1 VQITRL
7 RLLGFKSFVEPTE
20 LLVEP
25 GLTGVVGPN
34 GCGKSNLLEALRWV
48 MGETSYKNMR
58 GGAMDDVIFA
68 GTDRRPGRNMAEVSI
83 TLDNRARR
91 APSEFNDTDHI
102 EIARRIAREAGS
114 SYKLNGKDVRARD
127 VQLLFADA
135 ATGARSQALVQ
146 QGRIGEIISAKPQ
159 DRRRILEDAA
169 GIAGLHGRRHEAEL
183 RLKQAEGNL
192 ERLRDVLGQLGTQLS
207 NLRKQARQAQRYKEL
222 SIELRKC
229 EAIQHHMHWTA
240 ASAQVQTE
248 EAAQL
253 EATRMVG
260 QLTQAESAVL
270 RSQAENAELI
280 QPLREEEATRA
291 AVLHRLEVERET
303 LDREEARAKERDAEL
318 QTRMVQLQNDIERET
333 EAMGEAK
340 ELLARLDDEE
350 EELRAGGE
358 DHAAAQ
364 EELRDAVA
372 EAAENLSLAEEA
384 LQTATAGAAEARTMR
399 VQAEARIRETTQKAE
414 RFTAQAADLERQVKA
429 SGASEAARAELEELM
444 EGIEHLA
451 IQSEE
456 IEQAMLAAEAALPQA
471 RAREKETRDIAAQ
484 ARMKARQLETEIA
497 TLVKLLKPADSA
509 KWRPVVD
516 EISVSTGFEVAL
528 GAALGDDLEAG
539 LDANAPMRWHL
550 ISGEDDPSLPSL
562 AEPLSDFVRG
572 PAELRRTLAQIGVVS
587 REHGAL
593 LQGQLKPGQRLVSR
607 QGDLWRWD
615 GFISAA
621 DSPSAAAQRLA
632 ERNRLG
638 ALEEQLAAFQA
649 EADHADD
656 ARDAAAQ
663 AAQRGQAEEK
673 TLRDRFR
680 QSQSQHAAARDKL
693 GKIERGFQEQ
703 NNRLAGLTEA
713 LSRVRQSAEEALGDR
728 ADAEEALAALAPDTD
743 LDAQLD
749 AAKTGASAKRNTF
762 TNVKSQLDGLER
774 DLRAKLTRLDAITQE
789 RNRWLSRGGNAE
801 AQIGTL
807 HQRLAELRTERETLV
822 ELPAKIEA
830 RRQRILNEISQADT
844 ARKDAAIRLAEAE
857 HAVRDQERAM
867 REAQA
872 ALGQAREHRARIEA
886 RLEAARE
893 RRGEHARQ
901 IREAFECSA
910 EDCLAIVGLSAESEL
925 PDLAEVD
932 QSIVKLKADRERLG
946 GVNLRAEEEAQSMG
960 AEFESMEK
968 ERIDL
973 EEAIVKLRQGIVSL
987 NKEGRKRLGEAFDQV
1002 NGHFQRLFKVLF
1014 GGGSAEL
1021 QLIESDDPL
1030 ESGLELLC
1038 CPPGKKPQVLTLL
1051 SGGEKALTAL
1061 ALIFAVFQTNPSP
1074 ICVLD
1079 EVDAPLDDAN
1089 VHRLCAMLEE
1099 MRRTTN
1105 TRFLVITHNPI
1116 SMAAMDR
1123 LFGVTM
1129 HEKGV
1134 SQLVSVDL
1142 QTAERIR
1149 DAVVA

>member
-1 VQITRL
+1 MQITRL

-20 LLVEP
+20 LLIEP

-58 GGAMDDVIFA
+58 GGAMEDVIFA
-68 GTDRRPGRNMAEVSI
+68 GTDHRPGRNMAEVTIS
-83 TLDNRARR
+83 LDNRARR
-91 APSEFNDTDHI
+91 APAEFNDTDTI
-102 EIARRIAREAGS
+102 EISRRIAREAGS

-183 RLKQAEGNL
+183 RLKQAESNL
-192 ERLRDVLGQLGTQLS
+192 ERLRDVLGQLGTQLA
-207 NLRKQARQAQRYKEL
+207 NLRKQARHAQRYKEL
-222 SIELRKC
+222 SAELRKC
-229 EAIQHHMHWTA
+229 EAIQHHLQWTT
-240 ASAQVQTE
+240 ASAQVETE

-253 EATRMVG
+253 EATRLVG
-260 QLTQAESAVL
+260 QFTQAESAML
-270 RSQAENAELI
+270 RSQTENADLI

-291 AVLHRLEVERET
+291 AILHRLEVERET
-303 LDREEARAKERDAEL
+303 LEREEARAKDREAEL
-318 QTRMVQLQNDIERET
+318 ETRMAQLENDIERET

-340 ELLARLDDEE
+340 ELLARLDQED
-350 EELRAGGE
+350 EELRAGSE
-358 DHAAAQ
+358 DYGAAQ
-364 EELRDAVA
+364 EELREAVA

-384 LQTATAGAAEARTMR
+384 LQLATAGAAEARTKR
-399 VQAEARIRETTQKAE
+399 VQAEARIRETAQKAE
-414 RFTAQAADLERQVKA
+414 RFSAQAAELERQVKA
-429 SGASEAARAELEELM
+429 SGAPEAVRAEIEELM
-444 EGIEHLA
+444 EGVEHLA

-456 IEQAMLAAEAALPQA
+456 IEQAMLAAEAALPKA
-471 RAREKETRDIAAQ
+471 AAREKETRDIAAQ

-516 EISVSTGFEVAL
+516 EISVSSGYEIAL

-539 LDANAPMRWHL
+539 LDEKAPLRWRL
-550 ISGEDDPSLPSL
+550 VSAENDPDLPAI

-572 PAELRRTLAQIGVVS
+572 PAELARTLGQIGVVS
-587 REHGAL
+587 REHGAS
-593 LQGQLKPGQRLVSR
+593 LQSQLKPGQRLVSR
-607 QGDLWRWD
+607 EGDLWRWD
-615 GFISAA
+615 GFTSAA
-621 DSPSAAAQRLA
+621 DSPSAAAKRLA

-649 EADHADD
+649 EADAADD
-656 ARDAAAQ
+656 EREAAAQ
-663 AAQRGQAEEK
+663 AAQRAQADEK
-673 TLRDRFR
+673 TLRDRWR
-680 QSQSQHAAARDKL
+680 QAQSQQAATRDRL
-693 GKIERGFQEQ
+693 GKAERSIQES
-703 NNRLAGLTEA
+703 NTKLAGLTEA
-713 LSRVRQSAEEALGDR
+713 LNRVRQSAEEALADK
-728 ADAEEALAALAPDTD
+728 ADAEEALADLAPDSD
-743 LDAQLD
+743 LDARLEE
-749 AAKTGASAKRNTF
+749 AKADASAKRSAF
-762 TNVKSQLDGLER
+762 TNIKSQLDGLER
-774 DLRAKLTRLDAITQE
+774 DLRSKLTRLDAITQE

-807 HQRLAELRTERETLV
+807 QQRLNEIRVERESLL

-830 RRQRILNEISQADT
+830 RRQRILNEISQADS
-844 ARKDAAIRLAEAE
+844 ARKQAAIRLAEAE

-893 RRGEHARQ
+893 KRRDHARL

-910 EDCLAIVGLSAESEL
+910 EDCLAVVGLSADSPL
-925 PDLAEVD
+925 PDLADVE

-946 GVNLRAEEEAQSMG
+946 GVNLRAEEEASTMG

-968 ERIDL
+968 ERADL
-973 EEAIVKLRQGIVSL
+973 EEAIAKLRQGIVNL
-987 NKEGRKRLGEAFDQV
+987 NKEGRKRLGEAFDMV

-1014 GGGSAEL
+1014 GGGEAEL

-1038 CPPGKKPQVLTLL
+1038 RPPGKKPQVLTLL

-1089 VHRLCAMLEE
+1089 VHRMNAMLEE
-1099 MRRTTN
+1099 MRKTTN

-1129 HEKGV
+1129 HERGV

-1149 DAVVA
+1149 DAEVA

>member
-7 RLLGFKSFVEPTE
+7 RLLGFKSFVEPSE
-20 LLVEP
+20 LLIER

-58 GGAMDDVIFA
+58 GGTMEDVIFA
-68 GTDRRPGRNMAEVSI
+68 GTDIRAPRNMAEVTV

-91 APSEFNDTDHI
+91 APSEFNDSDTI
-102 EIARRIAREAGS
+102 EISRRIQREAGS
-114 SYKLNGKDVRARD
+114 VYKLNGKDVRARD

-183 RLKQAEGNL
+183 RLKQAETNL
-192 ERLRDVLGQLGTQLS
+192 ERLRDVLGQLSGQLA

-222 SIELRKC
+222 SAELRKC
-229 EAIQHHMHWTA
+229 EAIQHHLQWTA
-240 ASAQVQTE
+240 ASAQVQAE

-253 EATRMVG
+253 EATRLVG

-270 RSQAENAELI
+270 RSQHEIADLI

-303 LDREEARAKERDAEL
+303 LDREEARSKDRQAEL
-318 QTRMVQLQNDIERET
+318 ETRMAQLQNDIERET

-340 ELLARLDDEE
+340 ELLARLDQEE
-350 EELRAGGE
+350 EELRAGSE
-358 DHAAAQ
+358 DHGAAQ

-372 EAAENLSLAEEA
+372 EAADNLSAAEDA
-384 LQTATAGAAEARTMR
+384 LQTATAEAASARTAR
-399 VQAEARIRETTQKAE
+399 IQAEARIRETAQKAE
-414 RFTAQAADLERQVKA
+414 RFTGQAAELERQVKA
-429 SGASEAARAELEELM
+429 SGASEAVRAEIEELM
-444 EGIEHLA
+444 EGVEHLA
-451 IQSEE
+451 IQSED

-509 KWRPVVD
+509 RWRPVVD
-516 EISVSTGFEVAL
+516 EISVSSGFEVAL

-539 LDANAPMRWHL
+539 LDANAPTRWHL
-550 ISGEDDPSLPSL
+550 VSGGDDPALPSL
-562 AEPLSDFVRG
+562 AEPLSDYVRG
-572 PAELRRTLAQIGVVS
+572 PAELTRTLAQIGVVS

-593 LQGQLKPGQRLVSR
+593 LQAQLKPGQRLVSR
-607 QGDLWRWD
+607 EGDLWRWD

-649 EADHADD
+649 EAENAED
-656 ARDAAAQ
+656 ARDDAAQ
-663 AAQRGQAEEK
+663 AAQRAQSDEK
-673 TLRDRFR
+673 TLRDRWR
-680 QSQSQHAAARDKL
+680 QAQSQLATARDRL
-693 GKIERGFQEQ
+693 GKAEKGIQE
-703 NNRLAGLTEA
+703 NNTKLAGLTEA
-713 LSRVRQSAEEALGDR
+713 LSRVRQSAEDALADK
-728 ADAEEALAALAPDTD
+728 ADAEEALAGLAEDAD
-743 LDAQLD
+743 LEARLE
-749 AAKTGASAKRNTF
+749 AAKAAASAKRSAF
-762 TNVKSQLDGLER
+762 TNIKSQLDGLER
-774 DLRAKLTRLDAITQE
+774 ELRAKLTRLDAITQE

-801 AQIGTL
+801 AQIATL
-807 HQRLAELRTERETLV
+807 HQRLAEVRAEREELLD
-822 ELPAKIEA
+822 LPAKIDA
-830 RRQRILNEISQADT
+830 RRQRILNEISNADR
-844 ARKDAAIRLAEAE
+844 ARKDAAIKLAEAE
-857 HAVRDQERAM
+857 HAIRDQERAI

-872 ALGQAREHRARIEA
+872 ALGQAREQRARIEA

-893 RRGEHARQ
+893 RRRDHARS
-901 IREAFECSA
+901 IHETFECSA
-910 EDCLAIVGLSAESEL
+910 EDCLSVVGLSAESEL
-925 PDLAEVD
+925 PEIAEVE

-946 GVNLRAEEEAQSMG
+946 GVNLRAEEEAQTMG

-968 ERIDL
+968 ERADL
-973 EEAIVKLRQGIVSL
+973 EEAIAKLRQGIVNL
-987 NKEGRKRLGEAFDQV
+987 NKEGRKRLTEAFDTV

-1014 GGGSAEL
+1014 GGGEAEL

-1038 CPPGKKPQVLTLL
+1038 RPPGKKAQVLTLL

-1089 VHRLCAMLEE
+1089 VHRMNAMLEE
-1099 MRRTTN
+1099 MTKTTD

-1116 SMAAMDR
+1116 TMAAMNR

-1142 QTAERIR
+1142 QTAERFR
-1149 DAVVA
+1149 EAG

>member
-7 RLLGFKSFVEPTE
+7 RLLGFKSFVEPSE
-20 LLVEP
+20 LLVER

-58 GGAMDDVIFA
+58 GGAMEDVIFA
-68 GTDRRPGRNMAEVSI
+68 GTDIRPPRNMAEVTI

-91 APSEFNDTDHI
+91 APAEFNDSDTI
-102 EIARRIAREAGS
+102 EISRRIQREAGS
-114 SYKLNGKDVRARD
+114 IYKLNGKDVRARD

-183 RLKQAEGNL
+183 RLKQAEANL
-192 ERLRDVLGQLGTQLS
+192 ERLRDVLGQIGAQLA
-207 NLRKQARQAQRYKEL
+207 NLRKQARQAQRYKEI
-222 SIELRKC
+222 SAELRKC
-229 EAIQHHMHWTA
+229 EAIQHHLQWTA
-240 ASAQVQTE
+240 ASVQVQTE

-253 EATRMVG
+253 EATRLVG

-270 RSQAENAELI
+270 RSQHEIADLI

-291 AVLHRLEVERET
+291 AVLHRLQVERET
-303 LDREEARAKERDAEL
+303 LDREEARAKERQAEL
-318 QTRMVQLQNDIERET
+318 ETRMAQLQTDIDRET
-333 EAMGEAK
+333 EAMGEAR
-340 ELLARLDDEE
+340 ELLHRLDEEE
-350 EELRAGGE
+350 EELRAGSE
-358 DHAAAQ
+358 DHGAAQ

-372 EAAENLSLAEEA
+372 EAAENLSAAEEA
-384 LQTATAGAAEARTMR
+384 LQAATAEAASARTAR
-399 VQAEARIRETTQKAE
+399 VQAEARIRETAQKAE
-414 RFTAQAADLERQVKA
+414 RFTAQAAELERQLAA
-429 SGASEAARAELEELM
+429 SGASEAARAEIEELM
-444 EGIEHLA
+444 ESAEHLA

-456 IEQAMLAAEAALPQA
+456 IEQQMLAAEAALPKA

-509 KWRPVVD
+509 RWRPVVD
-516 EISVSTGFEVAL
+516 EIHVSSGFEVAL

-539 LDANAPMRWHL
+539 LDANAPTRWHL
-550 ISGEDDPSLPSL
+550 VSGADDPALPSL
-562 AEPLSDFVRG
+562 AEPLSGFVRG
-572 PAELRRTLAQIGVVS
+572 PAELARTLAQIGVVS

-593 LQGQLKPGQRLVSR
+593 LQAQLKPGQRLVSR
-607 QGDLWRWD
+607 EGDLWRWD
-615 GFISAA
+615 GFASAA

-649 EADHADD
+649 QADEADE
-656 ARDAAAQ
+656 ARDAAAE
-663 AAQRGQAEEK
+663 AAQCAQSDEK
-673 TLRDRFR
+673 TLRDRWR
-680 QSQSQHAAARDKL
+680 QAQSQLAAARDRL
-693 GKIERGFQEQ
+693 GKAEKGIQE
-703 NNRLAGLTEA
+703 NNTKLAGLTEA
-713 LSRVRQSAEEALGDR
+713 LSRVRQSAEEALADK
-728 ADAEEALAALAPDTD
+728 ADAEEALASLAPDAD
-743 LDAQLD
+743 LEARLE
-749 AAKTGASAKRNTF
+749 AAKAAASAKRSAF

-774 DLRAKLTRLDAITQE
+774 ELRAKLTRLDAIAQE

-801 AQIGTL
+801 TQISIL
-807 HQRLAELRTERETLV
+807 HQRLGEVRGEREALL

-830 RRQRILNEISQADT
+830 RRQKILNEISEADRR
-844 ARKDAAIRLAEAE
+844 RKDAAVKLAEAE
-857 HAVRDQERAM
+857 HAVRDQERAI
-867 REAQA
+867 REAQG
-872 ALGQAREHRARIEA
+872 ALGSAREQRARIEA

-893 RRGEHARQ
+893 RRRDHARL

-910 EDCLAIVGLSAESEL
+910 EDCLAVVGLSADSPL
-925 PDLAEVD
+925 PDLADVE

-946 GVNLRAEEEAQSMG
+946 GVNLRAEEEAQTMG

-968 ERIDL
+968 ERADL
-973 EEAIVKLRQGIVSL
+973 EEAIAKLRQGITNL
-987 NKEGRKRLGEAFDQV
+987 NKEGRKRLIEAFETV

-1014 GGGSAEL
+1014 GGGEAEL

-1038 CPPGKKPQVLTLL
+1038 RPPGKKAQVLTLL

-1089 VHRLCAMLEE
+1089 VHRMNTMLEE
-1099 MRRTTN
+1099 MTRTTD

-1116 SMAAMDR
+1116 TMAAMDR

-1142 QTAERIR
+1142 QTAERFR
-1149 DAVVA
+1149 EAG

>member
-20 LLVEP
+20 LLIEP

-68 GTDRRPGRNMAEVSI
+68 GTDTRPGRNMAEVSI
-83 TLDNRARR
+83 TLDNRSRR
-91 APSEFNDTDHI
+91 APAEFNDSDVI
-102 EIARRIAREAGS
+102 EISRRIQREAGS
-114 SYKLNGKDVRARD
+114 VYKLNGKDVRARD

-135 ATGARSQALVQ
+135 ATGSRSQALVQ

-183 RLKQAEGNL
+183 RLKQAEANL
-192 ERLRDVLGQLGTQLS
+192 ERLRDVLGQLGTQLA
-207 NLRKQARQAQRYKEL
+207 NLRKQARQAQRYKEI
-222 SIELRKC
+222 SAELRRS
-229 EAIQHHMHWTA
+229 EAIQHHLHWKS
-240 ASAQVQTE
+240 ASDQVAGE

-253 EATRMVG
+253 EATRVVG
-260 QLTQAESAVL
+260 QLTQAESAVT
-270 RSQAENAELI
+270 RSQHEIAELI

-303 LDREEARAKERDAEL
+303 LDREEARAKERQAEL
-318 QTRMVQLQNDIERET
+318 VTRMEQLQTDIDRET

-340 ELLARLDDEE
+340 ELLARLDEE
-350 EELRAGGE
+350 EEVLRAGSE

-364 EELRDAVA
+364 EELQDAVA
-372 EAAENLSLAEEA
+372 EAAENLSAAEEA
-384 LQTATAGAAEARTMR
+384 LQAATAQAASARTTR
-399 VQAEARIRETTQKAE
+399 AQAEARIRETAQKAE
-414 RFTAQAADLERQVKA
+414 RFAAQASELERQVA
-429 SGASEAARAELEELM
+429 SASMSEAASAEIEELM
-444 EGIEHLA
+444 EAAEHIA
-451 IQSEE
+451 AEAEE
-456 IEQAMLAAEAALPQA
+456 VEQQMLAAEAALPQA

-484 ARMKARQLETEIA
+484 ARLKARQLETEVA

-509 KWRPVVD
+509 KWKPVVD
-516 EISVSTGFEVAL
+516 EIRVGSGYEAAL
-528 GAALGDDLEAG
+528 AAALGDDLEAG
-539 LDANAPMRWHL
+539 LDPNAPLRWHL
-550 ISGEDDPSLPSL
+550 VSGDDDPALPSL
-562 AEPLSDFVRG
+562 AEPLSDHVRG
-572 PAELRRTLAQIGVVS
+572 PAELSRTLAQIGVVS

-593 LQGQLKPGQRLVSR
+593 LQAQLKPGQRLVSL

-615 GFISAA
+615 GFTSAS
-621 DSPSAAAQRLA
+621 DSTSAAAQRLA

-638 ALEEQLAAFQA
+638 ALEEQLAALQA
-649 EADHADD
+649 AADEAED

-663 AAQRGQAEEK
+663 AAHRAQTDEK
-673 TLRDRFR
+673 TLRDRWR
-680 QSQSQHAAARDKL
+680 QMQSQITVSRDRL
-693 GKIERGFQEQ
+693 GKVEKVRQEQ
-703 NNRLAGLTEA
+703 KTKLAALSEA
-713 LSRVRQSAEEALGDR
+713 LSRVREAAEDALADKAEAEEALSG
-728 ADAEEALAALAPDTD
+728 
-743 LDAQLD
+743 LDADTELDARLD
-749 AAKTGASAKRNTF
+749 AAKIEAGNKRSAF
-762 TNVKSQLDGLER
+762 TNIKSQLDGLER
-774 DLRAKLTRLDAITQE
+774 ELRGKITRLDAITQE

-801 AQIGTL
+801 TQIATL
-807 HQRLAELRTERETLV
+807 HQRLGEVRAEIETLR
-822 ELPAKIEA
+822 ELPVKIEA
-830 RRQRILNEISQADT
+830 RRQKILNEISDADRR
-844 ARKDAAIRLAEAE
+844 RKEAAIKLAEAE
-857 HAVRDQERAM
+857 HAVRDQERAI
-867 REAQA
+867 REAQSQ
-872 ALGQAREHRARIEA
+872 LSQAREQRARIEA

-893 RRGEHARQ
+893 KRRDQARA
-901 IREAFECSA
+901 IRELFECSA
-910 EDCLAIVGLSAESEL
+910 EDVLKVVHIDAETVL
-925 PDLAEVD
+925 PLLPEVE
-932 QSIVKLKADRERLG
+932 QTIVKLRADRERLG
-946 GVNLRAEEEAQSMG
+946 GVNLRAEEEAQAMG
-960 AEFESMEK
+960 AEHESMEA
-968 ERIDL
+968 ERADL
-973 EEAIVKLRQGIVSL
+973 EAAIAKLRQGITNL
-987 NKEGRKRLGEAFDQV
+987 NKEGRKRLTEAFDTV

-1079 EVDAPLDDAN
+1079 EVDAPLDDSN

-1099 MRRTTN
+1099 MVKSTD
-1105 TRFLVITHNPI
+1105 TRFLAITHNPI
-1116 SMAAMDR
+1116 TMAQMDR

-1129 HEKGV
+1129 QEKGV

-1142 QTAERIR
+1142 QTAERFR
-1149 DAVVA
+1149 EAS